1 MQDFVQDSVAKEYI
15 NGILA
20 KGMAHILNQAYDNL
34 RSANTRLQS
43 LQQER
48 DNNLLASVKD
58 PAADKLYEE
67 LVQIRATLAQKEDA
81 LESLKLENGQMREN
95 QEAYRQKIDELNNQI
110 DLLKQQLDDFKRTP
124 RMAPNP
130 RRTST
135 TPTLST
141 SSFPRAK
148 KPATLR
154 GRSPSSSEKT

>member
-110 DLLKQQLDDFKRTP
+110 DLLKTEGKVPQ
-124 RMAPNP
+124 
-130 RRTST
+130 
-135 TPTLST
+135 
-141 SSFPRAK
+141 SSPEASVK
-148 KPATLR
+148 VIEETESESA
-154 GRSPSSSEKT
+154 SEMMMMESSESNQSLVTPSN